1 MPLQGPF
8 IPIKVC
14 WLLYM
19 VRATLKPIYS
29 GMLMPHHNGT
39 IHIIVLFVT
48 LKLSYCVQTL
58 ETNKD
63 VFVEKE

>member
-1 MPLQGPF
+1 
-8 IPIKVC
+8 
-14 WLLYM
+14 M